1 MKKVVEMKTTV
12 LNIDE
17 RNLLSVAYK
26 NIVGLRRSAW
36 RSLLKLHS
44 DITVQTKNTKEY
56 DETVVANLIAKVFE
70 ELKTFANEI
79 VVSLEQLQ

>member
-79 VVSLEQLQ
+79 VVS